1 MLWCQEFVLGLE
13 VSYNNSVPVRRFLLF
28 ALILILLVLDWAAL
42 DDITTGNEQNYFL
55 EYAVLLISLLIFGIL
70 GLVIFRRKQKQ
81 KLRNS
86 KRD

>member
-1 MLWCQEFVLGLE
+1 VLWCQEFVLGLE